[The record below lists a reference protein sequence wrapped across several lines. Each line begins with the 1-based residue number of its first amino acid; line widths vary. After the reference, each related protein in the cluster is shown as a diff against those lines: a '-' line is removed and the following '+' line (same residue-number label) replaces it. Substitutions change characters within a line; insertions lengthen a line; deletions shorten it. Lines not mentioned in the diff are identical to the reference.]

1 MVQGSRVQRLSIRDS
16 WGCCN
21 FPGVHLDD
29 YFSSSSKLGKRVY
42 LAFGVLGLVDPAV
55 ATSGLPTYWYCFSR
69 RDCGDAVQYFPR
81 LRGSDPVEC
90 NATMILI
97 CRNPVS
103 GLIHVPCRTVCFSS
117 LKPPTLSRFFS
128 QPYLT
133 PHKALV
139 KDGPATKTR
148 ALAVRRNPRPRNSH
162 AAEAPPYSFP

>member
-21 FPGVHLDD
+21 FPGVH
-29 YFSSSSKLGKRVY
+29 LGKRVY

-55 ATSGLPTYWYCFSR
+55 ATSGLPTYWYFFSR

-81 LRGSDPVEC
+81 LRGSDPVER

-97 CRNPVS
+97 CCNPVS
-103 GLIHVPCRTVCFSS
+103 GLEQPCDSQAIHVPCRTVCFSS
-117 LKPPTLSRFFS
+117 LKPPALSRFFS
-128 QPYLT
+128 QPYLM

-148 ALAVRRNPRPRNSH
+148 VLAVRRNPRPRNSH